1 MSGAEVEVVGVAE
14 NDLRAELFE
23 DFLGHGLDATC
34 RSHRHEHRG
43 FDGLVRQVHL
53 RAASTVRRG
62 IEQIECKAHFVI
74 LAGDLQRRCAG
85 SPVKD
90 FLRG

>member
-1 MSGAEVEVVGVAE
+1 MVRVAE
-14 NDLRAELFE
+14 NDLRAELLE
-23 DFLGHGLDATC
+23 DFLGHGFDATC
-34 RSHRHEHRG
+34 RSHRHEYWS

-85 SPVKD
+85 SPFKD
-90 FLRG
+90 FLGG

>member
-1 MSGAEVEVVGVAE
+1 MQAAHSADEFMSGAKVKMVGVAE
-14 NDLRAELFE
+14 NNLRAEFFE
-23 DFLGHGLDATC
+23 DFLGHSFNAAC

-74 LAGDLQRRCAG
+74 LSGG
-85 SPVKD
+85 VE
-90 FLRG
+90 